1 MEICKKSG
9 KPNFNGMEIGKQ
21 FFDYFYS
28 TLHSNVEQFVV
39 DGIIT
44 ENTKLQFQSNTYI
57 GMDCIS
63 FLKQLS
69 SNLELKNCTYE
80 IYDSGSRQIQILV
93 TGLINTNMFSHNVF
107 SHNVF
112 SQVLTIIYMGEKN
125 NNKWVLMNSILI
137 IS

>member
-1 MEICKKSG
+1 MEICKKGG
-9 KPNFNGMEIGKQ
+9 KPNFNGIEIGKQ

-28 TLHSNVEQFVV
+28 TLYSNIDQFVI

-57 GMDCIS
+57 GMDCIL

-69 SNLELKNCTYE
+69 CNLELKNCTYE

-93 TGLINTNMFSHNVF
+93 SGIMNTNI
-107 SHNVF
+107 F

-125 NNKWVLMNSILI
+125 NNKWILMNSII
-137 IS
+137 IIN

>member
-28 TLHSNVEQFVV
+28 KLHGNIDQFGI

-57 GMDCIS
+57 GMDCIL

-80 IYDSGSRQIQILV
+80 IFDSGSRQIQILV
-93 TGLINTNMFSHNVF
+93 TGNINI
-107 SHNVF
+107 NVF

-137 IS
+137 IL

>member
-28 TLHSNVEQFVV
+28 TLYSNIDQFVI

-80 IYDSGSRQIQILV
+80 IFDSGSRQIQILV
-93 TGLINTNMFSHNVF
+93 TGIVNN
-107 SHNVF
+107 NVF

-125 NNKWVLMNSILI
+125 NNKCILMNSILI
-137 IS
+137 IN

>member
-28 TLHSNVEQFVV
+28 TLHGNIDQFAI

-80 IYDSGSRQIQILV
+80 IFDSGSRQIQILV
-93 TGLINTNMFSHNVF
+93 TGNINI
-107 SHNVF
+107 NVF

-137 IS
+137 IL